1 MTQPFLTAQGITKQ
15 FAGVQALKDVSIT
28 IGHGEIRSLVGENG
42 SGKSTLIKILA
53 GVYQPDKGTIAING
67 REFRILRPMD
77 AISQGIQVIY
87 QDFSLFPNLSIAENI
102 AMNTELKE
110 RRLWVRWR
118 RIRRIADQV
127 LAQIGLNIDVNQ
139 RVESLLIAQ
148 KQLIAIAR
156 ALVHDTKL
164 IIMDEPTTAL
174 TRREIDTLFAVI
186 KKLQQASIS
195 VLFVSHKLNEV
206 FEISDRI
213 TILRNGQS
221 VAQGATAQY
230 QRGQLMELMTG
241 RILSPQIP
249 GPRFTTVKPPLLK
262 VSHLTRRGAFTD
274 VSFFVQGGQIMGITG
289 LLGSGR
295 SELALALCG
304 LKPAHSGTITLG
316 EQNVSIRNI
325 RDAIRHG
332 LAYVPEDRL
341 TEGLFLERSVES
353 NLLATTVGQLLNKL
367 RLLDRHKVRTI
378 SRRCIDQWDIKP
390 PRADVLVKNLSGGN
404 QQKVVLAKWLATEA
418 KILILNGPT
427 VGVDIKAKMDIHA
440 QIRRLAAQGL
450 AILVMSDDI
459 PELVQVCHC
468 ILLMHR
474 GRIIAQLEESD
485 RSEEL
490 VQNKL
495 NQLT

>member
-1 MTQPFLTAQGITKQ
+1 MTQPLLTAQGITKQ

-53 GVYQPDKGTIAING
+53 GIYQPDKGTIEING
-67 REFRILRPMD
+67 REFSALRPMD

-87 QDFSLFPNLSIAENI
+87 QDFSLFPNLSVAENI
-102 AMNTELKE
+102 ALNTELKE
-110 RRLWVRWR
+110 RRLWIRWR
-118 RIRRIADQV
+118 RIRQIADQA
-127 LAQIGLNIDVNQ
+127 LAQIGLAIDVNQ
-139 RVESLLIAQ
+139 RVENLLVAQ

-186 KKLQQASIS
+186 KKLQQTNIS

-206 FEISDRI
+206 FEISEKI

-221 VAQGATAQY
+221 VAQGTTTQY
-230 QRGQLMELMTG
+230 QRSQLVELMTG
-241 RILSPQIP
+241 RTLSRKDP
-249 GPRFTTVKPPLLK
+249 GPRLTQLKPPLLK
-262 VSHLTRRGAFTD
+262 VSHLTRSGVFTD
-274 VSFFVQGGQIMGITG
+274 ISFSVQSGQIVGITG

-295 SELALALCG
+295 SELALSLCG
-304 LKPAHSGTITLG
+304 LKPAHSGTITI
-316 EQNVSIRNI
+316 EEHDVSIRNV
-325 RDAIRHG
+325 RDAVKHG

-353 NLLATTVGQLLNKL
+353 NLLATTVGQWLNKL
-367 RLLDRHKVRTI
+367 RLLDRRQIRTL
-378 SRRCIDQWDIKP
+378 SRRCIDQWDIKTSG
-390 PRADVLVKNLSGGN
+390 ADAPVKNLSGGN
-404 QQKVVLAKWLATEA
+404 QQKVVLAKGLATKA

-427 VGVDIKAKMDIHA
+427 VGVDIGAKMDIHA
-440 QIRRLAAQGL
+440 RIRRLAEQGL

-459 PELVQVCHC
+459 PELMQICHR
-468 ILLMHR
+468 IFLMHR

-490 VQNKL
+490 IQNKL